1 MYDKNI
7 HIMLLI
13 VGNCGIREGLVIQFK
28 PIIAKFEQPNC
39 QWFPNR
45 YKLNYGDSS
54 KDCSI

>member
-39 QWFPNR
+39 Q
-45 YKLNYGDSS
+45 
-54 KDCSI
+54 